1 LFAGYFLSMKIR
13 FLASYRK
20 ASFSLLKRWLM

>member
-1 LFAGYFLSMKIR
+1 LPGYFLSMKIR

-20 ASFSLLKRWLM
+20 GSFALLKRWLM